1 MRPFEERRAI
11 STPVVTDH
19 DLNVA
24 ALPALSHLARTLP
37 IASGFVGVSLA
48 LSEVPG
54 DGRCCLIHLRRAGF
68 RPRHDFILQ
77 SSVEKINALLC
88 AAGVEVL
95 LAR

>member
-37 IASGFVGVSLA
+37 IAGGFVGVSLA
-48 LSEVPG
+48 LSEASRRRVGLSADLGARVIASPVP
-54 DGRCCLIHLRRAGF
+54 DLRV
-68 RPRHDFILQ
+68 D
-77 SSVEKINALLC
+77 
-88 AAGVEVL
+88 
-95 LAR
+95 